1 MVNRPPPS
9 FTAVRWSWA
18 ARGLSSVVILYSLG
32 VVLWQHNHLSSQYVV
47 IDSLL
52 LKTKDAYF
60 SGQSISSLM
69 KIGNGTT
76 NKTSYNIATTNGG
89 TIHRPASLILQNPKL
104 PDWVKQYAAWHNTQ
118 RTRFL
123 DAKRNNSTSADDIK
137 FLISRCLENDTC
149 GGASDR
155 LQDMPYNLMLA
166 NQTNRILLVRWEKP
180 GRLQHY
186 LVPPKDGIDWTLEG
200 EMYNYL
206 KHENWH
212 NRGKETDTRLQIVS
226 TIRRDSAAPIFRY
239 YENTQLGHKIYHEV
253 FRLLFTPSPAL
264 AERVE
269 STMTLLGLVPTHYSS
284 IHLRVK
290 YPHKDIKE
298 ATFTFERHKS
308 KIVAWATNA
317 VNCAAELHPN
327 TTIYVSSDSN
337 DTVGYLLEESQ
348 FAKHYIEATTKHA
361 KTHPLVVK
369 LVSRDYSNENEHVA
383 FSNVKDP
390 DGFMSVFEDLII
402 MGLGKCVAHGLGG
415 YGRLGAALSG
425 GECVIAHLGRNS
437 KICSDV
443 LAKIQV

>member
-1 MVNRPPPS
+1 MS
-9 FTAVRWSWA
+9 T
-18 ARGLSSVVILYSLG
+18 
-32 VVLWQHNHLSSQYVV
+32 
-47 IDSLL
+47 
-52 LKTKDAYF
+52 
-60 SGQSISSLM
+60 LM
-69 KIGNGTT
+69 RIGNST
-76 NKTSYNIATTNGG
+76 NKPNFNIATTNEGRN
-89 TIHRPASLILQNPKL
+89 TASSIHHRPASLILQNTKL
-104 PDWVKQYAAWHNTQ
+104 PTWVKHYAAWHSEQ

-123 DAKRNNSTSADDIK
+123 NAKRNNSTSADDIK

-180 GRLQHY
+180 ARLQHY
-186 LVPPKDGIDWTLEG
+186 LIPPTNGIDWTLEG
-200 EMYNYL
+200 EIYEHL
-206 KHENWH
+206 KNENWH
-212 NRGKETDTRLQIVS
+212 HKGKETDSKLQIVS
-226 TIRRDSAAPIFRY
+226 TIRRDSGAPIFRN
-239 YENTQLGHKIYHEV
+239 YENTQLGGHKIYHEV

-264 AERVE
+264 AQRVE
-269 STMTLLGLVPTHYSS
+269 STMTLLGLIPIHSYSS

-290 YPHKDIKE
+290 YPNRDVKDE
-298 ATFTFERHKS
+298 ATFTFEQHKS
-308 KIVAWATNA
+308 KIVQWATNA

-327 TTIYVSSDSN
+327 STIYVSSDSN

-348 FAKHYIEATTKHA
+348 FAKHYIDATKHD
-361 KTHPLVVK
+361 KHPLVVK
-369 LVSRDYSNENEHVA
+369 LVSRDYSNENEHIA

-390 DGFMSVFEDLII
+390 SGFMSVFEDLII

-425 GECVIAHLGRNS
+425 GQCVIAHLGRHS

>member
-1 MVNRPPPS
+1 MNFPATRRS
-9 FTAVRWSWA
+9 F
-18 ARGLSSVVILYSLG
+18 GLVIIILYSLG

-52 LKTKDAYF
+52 LTKDAYF

-69 KIGNGTT
+69 RIGNSTN
-76 NKTSYNIATTNGG
+76 NKTNYNIATTNEEN
-89 TIHRPASLILQNPKL
+89 TVSPIQRPASLILQNPKL

-186 LVPPKDGIDWTLEG
+186 LIPPKDGIDWTLEG

-212 NRGKETDTRLQIVS
+212 KRGKETDTRLQIVS
-226 TIRRDSAAPIFRY
+226 TIRRDSAAPIFRD
-239 YENTQLGHKIYHEV
+239 YENTQLGYKIYHEV
-253 FRLLFTPSPAL
+253 FRLLFTPSPVL

-269 STMTLLGLVPTHYSS
+269 STMTLLGLVPTQYSS
-284 IHLRVK
+284 VHLRVK
-290 YPHKDIKE
+290 YPHMDIKE

-317 VNCAAELHPN
+317 VNCA
-327 TTIYVSSDSN
+327 DSAIN
-337 DTVGYLLEESQ
+337 IG
-348 FAKHYIEATTKHA
+348 
-361 KTHPLVVK
+361 
-369 LVSRDYSNENEHVA
+369 N
-383 FSNVKDP
+383 
-390 DGFMSVFEDLII
+390 
-402 MGLGKCVAHGLGG
+402 
-415 YGRLGAALSG
+415 
-425 GECVIAHLGRNS
+425 
-437 KICSDV
+437 
-443 LAKIQV
+443 